1 MSADQDH
8 DDKYRERRRKNN
20 IASRRSREL
29 RKRKMETTEQRAQE
43 LEEENKRL
51 RARVEELERTGRL
64 MKELLLQRLTH
75 PHQ

>member
-1 MSADQDH
+1 
-8 DDKYRERRRKNN
+8 
-20 IASRRSREL
+20 
-29 RKRKMETTEQRAQE
+29 METTEQRAQE

-75 PHQ
+75 PPSLNSCCLPVT